1 MVDLRGRVSLAPP
14 GSKFF
19 QFHAVFGKFWQNRML
34 SPPGGLAPSPWG
46 NPGSA
51 TVIRHIHPDGTP
63 YTSSYREDLEK
74 VSQLPDLIGTN
85 AASKEQGNKGDRLQK
100 VLD

>member
-1 MVDLRGRVSLAPP
+1 MLAPP
-14 GSKFF
+14 PR
-19 QFHAVFGKFWQNRML
+19 V
-34 SPPGGLAPSPWG
+34 

-51 TVIRHIHPDGTP
+51 TVMRDIHLDGTP
-63 YTSSYREDLEK
+63 HTSSYREDLEK

-85 AASKEQGNKGDRLQK
+85 AASTEQGNKGDRLQK